1 MHAVRSPRPDE
12 AIASRTDDGN
22 RRTRAAWIAGFAI
35 AGISL
40 FLCYLRLALTSGVS
54 SDGASIA
61 LQASDMLHG
70 NLLLHG
76 WRVADVSFYTTE
88 LPQYMLIE
96 LVRGLSP
103 GVIPIAGAM
112 TYTLVVLLAA
122 ILAKGRATGSEAVV
136 RMVVTTGILL
146 APQLGAGA
154 SILVHSPDHI
164 GTAVPVLATWL
175 LLDRAPQR
183 WYVAVLVGLLLA
195 WVQVADTLATYAAA
209 LPLLLVCGIRAYREL
224 VSPGGLPGLR
234 RDRLPWARY
243 DLMLAAAAAISV
255 ELAKLIIA
263 LIRMHGGYVGA
274 PLQAAIAADAKMS
287 EQLWVTVE
295 SVLMLF
301 GADIFGQPL
310 GLSLLIAA
318 LHLIG
323 VGLVGWAVARGMR
336 RFFAD
341 GDLAA
346 QVLVA
351 GTVITLAAYL
361 LAEPLSDASST
372 HEMAVVLPFG
382 AVLAG
387 RLLARSLLVSRALP
401 ALALVLA
408 GYVLALGYAASP
420 PPALPENAPLAS
432 WLAGHHLYD
441 GLAGYWQ
448 ANSTT
453 LNSDGKIQLA
463 PVIAYQGKL
472 VAYTWEARQSWYDPR
487 LHDASFLVTVL
498 SPTSERTYAQP
509 YEARATFGPP
519 VHTYRFRRYVVLVWD
534 KNLLTMLRMPAAAQ
548 GG

>member
-1 MHAVRSPRPDE
+1 MHAVRSASPAE
-12 AIASRTDDGN
+12 AIASQADDGA
-22 RRTRAAWIAGFAI
+22 RWKQPVWIAGFAI
-35 AGISL
+35 AGMSL
-40 FLCYLRLALTSGVS
+40 FLVYLRLALTSAVS

-61 LQASDMLHG
+61 LQAADMLHG

-103 GVIPIAGAM
+103 DVIPIAGAM

-122 ILAKGRATGSEAVV
+122 LLAKGRATGREAVV
-136 RMVVTTGILL
+136 RMTVAAGILL

-164 GTAVPVLATWL
+164 GTAVPILVTWL
-175 LLDRAPQR
+175 LLDRATQR
-183 WYVAVLVGLLLA
+183 WYVAVLAGLLLA

-209 LPLLLVCGIRAYREL
+209 VPLALVCGIRAYREL

-234 RDRLPWARY
+234 RDRLSWARY
-243 DLMLAAAAAISV
+243 DLMLAGAAAISA
-255 ELAKLIIA
+255 ELAKVIVT
-263 LIRMHGGYVGA
+263 LIRLHGGYVGA
-274 PLQAAIAADAKMS
+274 PLQAAVAADAKMS
-287 EQLWVTVE
+287 EQFWVTVE

-310 GLSLLIAA
+310 GLGLLIAA
-318 LHLIG
+318 LHLVG
-323 VGLVGWAVARGMR
+323 VGLAGWAVLRGFR
-336 RFFAD
+336 RFFAY
-341 GDLAA
+341 GDLVM
-346 QVLVA
+346 QLLVA

-361 LAEPLSDASST
+361 LAEPLSNASST
-372 HEMAVVLPFG
+372 HEMAVVLPFC

-387 RLLARSLLVSRALP
+387 RILARGLLVSRALP
-401 ALALVLA
+401 ALVLVLA
-408 GYVLALGYAASP
+408 GYVFALGYSASQP
-420 PPALPENAPLAS
+420 TAQPENASLAS

-453 LNSDGKIQLA
+453 LNSDGKIQLD

-472 VAYTWEARQSWYDPR
+472 VAYTWEAKQSWYDPR
-487 LHDASFLVTVL
+487 LHDVSFLVTVL
-498 SPTSERTYAQP
+498 APPGERTYAQP

-519 VHTYRFRRYVVLVWD
+519 VHTYRFRRYVVLVWN
-534 KNLLTMLRMPAAAQ
+534 KNLLTMLRPAAAAQ
-548 GG
+548 G